1 MVSRRDI
8 TEAYIA
14 GAEGVQ
20 LALKG
25 ETGKMINFERISNNP
40 YQLKTGSC
48 PASAVANAEKKVP
61 LEWITDGGYYV
72 SEEFFEYARP
82 LIIGELTPFM
92 VDGLPRHLN
101 IR

>member
-1 MVSRRDI
+1 
-8 TEAYIA
+8 
-14 GAEGVQ
+14 
-20 LALKG
+20 
-25 ETGKMINFERISNNP
+25 MINFERISNNP
-40 YQLKTGSC
+40 YQLKTGSV